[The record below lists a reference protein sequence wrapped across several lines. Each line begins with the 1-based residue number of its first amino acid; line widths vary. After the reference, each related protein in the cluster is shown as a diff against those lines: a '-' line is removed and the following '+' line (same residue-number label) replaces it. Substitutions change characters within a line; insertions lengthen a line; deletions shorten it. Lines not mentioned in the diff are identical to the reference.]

1 MSSLDSFS
9 ALCWLTWWVQSCL
22 PVMDNLINYFTQT
35 VCILYDILQHVRLLI
50 NRHVFKH
57 VGWLCCWCS
66 LEQGIRICAPAAA
79 AAPAGRAV
87 PAGQLQCRRWRW
99 SMNTVQS
106 EDVSPQATEP
116 PLDQSGIHATPSTLH
131 PSLQQPHWTTL
142 IYSSKPKISRC
153 FHSDILHVIKSGVG
167 EHFLLKHAAHPAPQQ
182 AFVPLLIRIRQLRVT
197 GCEAV
202 GPSLAC
208 QSRGVCAV
216 SRGALEPYCASSP
229 SLPFFYFSPPRK
241 HGNSRRGQPVR

>member
-1 MSSLDSFS
+1 M
-9 ALCWLTWWVQSCL
+9 
-22 PVMDNLINYFTQT
+22 
-35 VCILYDILQHVRLLI
+35 LQHVCRLI
-50 NRHVFKH
+50 YCHVFKH
-57 VGWLCCWCS
+57 VGWFCCWCS
-66 LEQGIRICAPAAA
+66 LEQGSGSVLQQRQQLQQAGGGPSC
-79 AAPAGRAV
+79 AAPVRGVEYEYSPKWRYVTTNNRTSAGPV
-87 PAGQLQCRRWRW
+87 
-99 SMNTVQS
+99 
-106 EDVSPQATEP
+106 
-116 PLDQSGIHATPSTLH
+116 LDPHSTSSASH

-182 AFVPLLIRIRQLRVT
+182 AFVPLLIQIRQLRVT

-208 QSRGVCAV
+208 QSRRVCAV

-229 SLPFFYFSPPRK
+229 SLPFFIFL
-241 HGNSRRGQPVR
+241 RRGNMATPAAVNPSGKSVLGVLLCWKLSVWMLIWKR